1 MRVLIAD
8 DDKAFAEY
16 LAALVWAC
24 DHEVVGI
31 VTGGGLAV
39 LQSYWEHRPDV
50 LLLDVM
56 MPKFNGFT
64 VCQQLLSRDPGAC
77 VILMSGLVASDFPR
91 ISSCKARGFIGK
103 PLAFEDLRAAL
114 NKVAPPKIAAA
125 PAMELQCS
133 AEEEAAISES
143 SPALIEFPSSSATA
157 AAGEQRPEAECA
169 YLAVG

>member
-24 DHEVVGI
+24 DHEVVGV

-39 LQSYWEHRPDV
+39 LQSYWTHRPDV

-64 VCQQLLSRDPGAC
+64 VCEQLLSRDPAAC

-91 ISSCKARGFIGK
+91 LNSCKARGFIGK
-103 PLAFEDLRAAL
+103 PLAFEGLRVALAA
-114 NKVAPPKIAAA
+114 VALPETSAA
-125 PAMELQCS
+125 PAIELPYVP
-133 AEEEAAISES
+133 EEEAASAEAS
-143 SPALIEFPSSSATA
+143 SALIEFTSAEA
-157 AAGEQRPEAECA
+157 APPVEERHRDADCAFLAAG
-169 YLAVG
+169 

>member
-24 DHEVVGI
+24 DHEVVGV

-39 LQSYWEHRPDV
+39 LQSYWTHRPDV

-64 VCQQLLSRDPGAC
+64 VCQQLLSRDPAAC

-91 ISSCKARGFIGK
+91 LNSCKARGFIGK
-103 PLAFEDLRAAL
+103 PLAFVVSVTFHVLL
-114 NKVAPPKIAAA
+114 CPVASAFVADWSTNLKRQRFSARLPC
-125 PAMELQCS
+125 ELV
-133 AEEEAAISES
+133 EKDGN
-143 SPALIEFPSSSATA
+143 TA
-157 AAGEQRPEAECA
+157 GNFGRPQPW
-169 YLAVG
+169 

>member
-24 DHEVVGI
+24 DHEVVGV

-39 LQSYWEHRPDV
+39 LQSYWTHRPDV

-91 ISSCKARGFIGK
+91 ITSCKARGFIGK
-103 PLAFEDLRAAL
+103 PMAFEDLRAAL
-114 NKVAPPKIAAA
+114 QTVGLSEVAAA
-125 PAMELQCS
+125 PAAELQY
-133 AEEEAAISES
+133 AGEEEAAAPEPPSE
-143 SPALIEFPSSSATA
+143 LIEFPSSNATPPA
-157 AAGEQRPEAECA
+157 AEQQPEADCAFLAAG
-169 YLAVG
+169 

>member
-24 DHEVVGI
+24 DHEVVGV

-39 LQSYWEHRPDV
+39 LQSYWTHRPDV
-50 LLLDVM
+50 RLLDVM

-77 VILMSGLVASDFPR
+77 VILMSGLVASDVPR
-91 ISSCKARGFIGK
+91 LNSCKARGFIGK
-103 PLAFEDLRAAL
+103 PLTFEELRTAL
-114 NKVAPPKIAAA
+114 HAVAPPEIAAA
-125 PAMELQCS
+125 PTVEQPDA
-133 AEEEAAISES
+133 AEDEVANAES
-143 SPALIEFPSSSATA
+143 SSQLIEFPSSNATPPA
-157 AAGEQRPEAECA
+157 AERHPEVVCAFLAAG
-169 YLAVG
+169 